1 MRIKGVC
8 YDAGAVMAFN
18 WRPHFDIP
26 TVRRELEIIKND
38 LHCNTVKIDA
48 QDIGRL
54 TAAAHA
60 ALGQGLDVWYQPVLW
75 DRSPQETLEYI
86 RKAAAAAELL
96 RGQHPGNVVFCLGG
110 ELTLFMKGIIEGAR
124 FKDRISNPKLFAVV
138 KAGEHNKPLNDFL
151 AKANS
156 VVRSVFGGQV
166 TYSSLVWEKVD
177 WSLFDFVGVDH
188 YRAAKI
194 EDKYVEMLKPSFSYG
209 KPVVNTEFGYET
221 THGGIGEAGFLSSAG
236 LGGQPI
242 VDFKSQF
249 LHYKIPVLG
258 QFIKPRLNGEH
269 SRDEAWQASKLV
281 ETLAVLDGA
290 GADGAFV
297 SQFISQINPY
307 NDDPRHDLDM
317 ASFSL
322 VKYYEGGRRGT
333 TYPDMPWEPKE
344 SFRAVADYY
353 SKH

>member
-1 MRIKGVC
+1 
-8 YDAGAVMAFN
+8 
-18 WRPHFDIP
+18 
-26 TVRRELEIIKND
+26 
-38 LHCNTVKIDA
+38 
-48 QDIGRL
+48 
-54 TAAAHA
+54 
-60 ALGQGLDVWYQPVLW
+60 
-75 DRSPQETLEYI
+75 
-86 RKAAAAAELL
+86 
-96 RGQHPGNVVFCLGG
+96 VFCLGG

-124 FKDRISNPKLFAVV
+124 FKDRISNPKLFAVI

-151 AKANS
+151 VKANS
-156 VVRSVFGGQV
+156 VVRPVFHGQV

-221 THGGIGEAGFLSSAG
+221 THGGMGEVGFLSSAG

-242 VDFKSQF
+242 VDLKSQF

-258 QFIKPRLNGEH
+258 RFIKPRLNGEH
-269 SRDEAWQASKLV
+269 LRDEAWQASKVV
-281 ETLAVLDGA
+281 ETLAILDGA
-290 GADGAFV
+290 GVDGAFV
-297 SQFISQINPY
+297 SQFISQINPCS
-307 NDDPRHDLDM
+307 DDPKHDLDM

-322 VKYYEGGRRGT
+322 VKYYEDGRRGT

-344 SFRAVADYY
+344 SFRAVAEYY